1 MLTKIWWVDRIRQAK
16 GGEEEKEEGEYRE
29 KQRLNI
35 RKNMLLSWNQKWS
48 QDVVLSSKTATESV
62 VTLDPARDPTISFK
76 LIVAWW
82 PDPGAIFSPKASL
95 NEQCK

>member
-1 MLTKIWWVDRIRQAK
+1 MK
-16 GGEEEKEEGEYRE
+16 
-29 KQRLNI
+29 
-35 RKNMLLSWNQKWS
+35 QKWS

-95 NEQCK
+95 NE

>member
-1 MLTKIWWVDRIRQAK
+1 MDRIRQAK

-35 RKNMLLSWNQKWS
+35 RKNMLLSCNQKWS

-76 LIVAWW
+76 LIVA
-82 PDPGAIFSPKASL
+82 
-95 NEQCK
+95 